1 MVGSHS
7 DLSFFSVFVCRL
19 VNFHVAVFF
28 LRLVGNV
35 LGLCVRAGFEAQS
48 FNLLL
53 KFMRSTKLQVCTST
67 RLTQNPCYAFAILIF
82 CHNVR
87 QICSLF
93 QCIHSAVCQLQ
104 SPLFLLEFV
113 YRKPKQFRLLYTQ
126 SCRCRHQLK
135 LQV

>member
-1 MVGSHS
+1 MNSIFKCIEVNT
-7 DLSFFSVFVCRL
+7 FVF
-19 VNFHVAVFF
+19 
-28 LRLVGNV
+28 NV

-53 KFMRSTKLQVCTST
+53 KFIRSTKLQVCTSA

-93 QCIHSAVCQLQ
+93 QCIHTAVCQLQ